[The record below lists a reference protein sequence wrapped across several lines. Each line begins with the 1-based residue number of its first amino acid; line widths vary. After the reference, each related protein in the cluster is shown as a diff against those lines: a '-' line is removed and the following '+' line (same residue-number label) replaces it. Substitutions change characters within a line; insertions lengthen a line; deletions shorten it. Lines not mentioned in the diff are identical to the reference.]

1 MQKFKSV
8 EELVNQ
14 LKPEKPVYC
23 IRKNSIKYAVKF
35 FLNKFP
41 GKILYAVK
49 TNPHPEVIKTIIES
63 GVKQFDVASIE
74 EIKNIRTF
82 SNTAKC
88 SFMHTVKSRES
99 IKEAYFNYGVKTFSL
114 DTKDE
119 LIKIIESTNNA
130 KDLELFVRVAVSN
143 EHAEIDLSK
152 KFGAL
157 TSEAIGLL
165 RLVKQHAKKIGLSFH
180 VGSQCMHPISYSKGI
195 NEIGNIIKKTKIIP
209 DYINVGG
216 GFPTIYPDLIPQSLD
231 NYFNEINKSLE
242 NLKLEKLPEIICEP
256 GRAIVAES
264 GSTIVRVAVSNEHA
278 EIDLSK
284 KFGALTSEAIGL
296 LRLVKQHAKK
306 VGLSF
311 HVGSQCMH
319 PISYSKGISE
329 IGNIIKKTKIIP
341 DYINVGGG
349 FPTIYPD
356 LIPQSLDNYFNEI
369 NKSLENL
376 KLEKL
381 PEIICEPGRAIVAE
395 SGSTVVRVNLRKK
408 QKLYINDGTYGTL
421 FDAGTPNIVFP
432 SRMIKENSNKIIS
445 KKLTAFDFFG
455 PTCDSMDYMKGPF
468 LLPNNIKEN
477 DYVELGQLG
486 AYGLT
491 FRTQFNGYYS
501 NEIYEVEDN
510 PIMTMYDKDI
520 NKANMVA

>member
-8 EELVNQ
+8 EELISQ
-14 LKPEKPVYC
+14 LKPDKPVYC
-23 IRKNSIKYAVKF
+23 IRKNSVLSASKF
-35 FLNKFP
+35 FQKRFP

-49 TNPHPEVIKTIIES
+49 TNPHPTVIKTLIKS
-63 GVKQFDVASIE
+63 GIDQFDVASIE
-74 EIKNIRTF
+74 EIKTVRKF
-82 SNTAKC
+82 SQSTKC

-99 IKEAYFNYGVKTFSL
+99 ISEAYFKYGIKTFSL

-119 LIKIIESTNNA
+119 LIKIIESTSNA
-130 KDLELFVRVAVSN
+130 KDLELFVRVSVSN

-157 TSEAIGLL
+157 NSEAVGLL

-180 VGSQCMHPISYSKGI
+180 VGSQCMHPISYAKGI
-195 NEIGNIIKKTKIIP
+195 TEIGNIIKKTKIIP

-231 NYFNEINKSLE
+231 NYFDEIKKGLK
-242 NLKLEKLPEIICEP
+242 NLKLDNLPEIICEP
-256 GRAIVAES
+256 GRALVAES
-264 GSTIVRVAVSNEHA
+264 GSTI
-278 EIDLSK
+278 
-284 KFGALTSEAIGL
+284 
-296 LRLVKQHAKK
+296 
-306 VGLSF
+306 
-311 HVGSQCMH
+311 
-319 PISYSKGISE
+319 
-329 IGNIIKKTKIIP
+329 
-341 DYINVGGG
+341 
-349 FPTIYPD
+349 
-356 LIPQSLDNYFNEI
+356 
-369 NKSLENL
+369 
-376 KLEKL
+376 
-381 PEIICEPGRAIVAE
+381 
-395 SGSTVVRVNLRKK
+395 VRVNLRKK

-432 SRMIKENSNKIIS
+432 SKMIKDYSNKIIS

-477 DYVELGQLG
+477 DYIELGQLG
-486 AYGLT
+486 SYGLT

-510 PIMTMYDKDI
+510 PIMSLYSKDI
-520 NKANMVA
+520 NKATLVA